1 MSSADRHLL
10 DGRIVTVGGRREP
23 PRKSMQYHDLL
34 SDALVRLGMA
44 GTARG
49 FPEGGAPVGCDF
61 WWRGSIPDPLIQLR
75 VVEMYRAF
83 FDPDREWPAV
93 MPEPERRV
101 TAIFGKSP
109 LAAPS
114 LRKGYADAMRE
125 SYPFNF
131 FGVAAYFSHYKLPV
145 LWSRG
150 QVVFDRSDGGRFVSI
165 VPDSL
170 HSDYPMIARQDET
183 VFINPGGY
191 ERLPNDGYWARYA
204 LFLVLLRLRY
214 CPDLDARDDQYN
226 IRGVHEALAT
236 GGFLEAAV
244 QDELDYPLFIRRF
257 MDYYY
262 PPDKPAPPLGA
273 ESADSNLAAQ
283 GDPAAPGPELVAS
296 ETPDP
301 EDPASQ
307 VTMLIN
313 DSSRL
318 SLSVDELELS
328 VRTSSVLRRAGI
340 KTIGQLTLLS
350 QEDMK
355 TIGLGKKNVA
365 EVRMLLGEL
374 GFDID
379 QPGG

>member
-1 MSSADRHLL
+1 M
-10 DGRIVTVGGRREP
+10 
-23 PRKSMQYHDLL
+23 
-34 SDALVRLGMA
+34 
-44 GTARG
+44 
-49 FPEGGAPVGCDF
+49 GCDF
-61 WWRGSIPDPLIQLR
+61 WWRGSIPDAADQLR

-114 LRKGYADAMRE
+114 LRKGYAEAMRE

-131 FGVAAYFSHYKLPV
+131 FGVAAYLTPDELPV
-145 LWSRG
+145 LLSRG

-165 VPDSL
+165 VPDSVYSAHPL
-170 HSDYPMIARQDET
+170 LARQDET

-191 ERLPNDGYWARYA
+191 ERLPNGGYWTRYA

-214 CPDLDARDDQYN
+214 CPDLDAHDDWNN
-226 IRGVHEALAT
+226 IRKVHEALAN

-244 QDELDYPLFIRRF
+244 QSELDYSLFIRRF
-257 MDYYY
+257 MDFYY
-262 PPDKPAPPLGA
+262 PPEKTSLPPDD
-273 ESADSNLAAQ
+273 ESADSNVTAQ
-283 GDPAAPGPELVAS
+283 GDPAAPGSDLVAS

-301 EDPASQ
+301 DDPALQ

-318 SLSVDELELS
+318 SLSVEELEVS
-328 VRTSSVLRRAGI
+328 VRTSNVLRRAGI
-340 KTIGQLTLLS
+340 KTIGQLALLS
-350 QEDMK
+350 QDELK

-379 QPGG
+379 QPGR